1 MSEDLQAE
9 VVALESPEIG
19 VDTAVR
25 VYPGTDHEQH
35 GTVVEDFGDLAG
47 HSVDI
52 GDEHFAD
59 PARRYAVSLD
69 SGELI
74 FVDAESLILN

>member
-1 MSEDLQAE
+1 MSDDSQAE
-9 VVALESPEIG
+9 GVAVDTREIG
-19 VDTAVR
+19 VDTPVR
-25 VYPGTDHEQH
+25 VFPGTDHEQR
-35 GTVVEDFGDLAG
+35 GTVVEDFGDMAG

-74 FVDAESLILN
+74 FVNADSLTLN

>member
-1 MSEDLQAE
+1 MSDDSHAE
-9 VVALESPEIG
+9 GVAVESREVG
-19 VDTAVR
+19 VDALVL
-25 VYPGTDHEQH
+25 VYPGTDREQR
-35 GTVVEDFGDLAG
+35 GTIVEDFGDMAG
-47 HSVDI
+47 YSVDI

-74 FVDAESLILN
+74 FVDAESLVVN

>member
-1 MSEDLQAE
+1 MSDDSQAE
-9 VVALESPEIG
+9 AVAVHPGEIE
-19 VDTAVR
+19 VDAPVL
-25 VYPGTDHEQH
+25 VFPGTDREQH
-35 GTVVEDFGDLAG
+35 GTVVEDFGDMAG

-74 FVDAESLILN
+74 FVDADSLAFN